1 MNSEPRRAR
10 SVSEYSTELWAT
22 HTLELRESRLRK
34 ALELIDVEPRG
45 RLLDIGCGHGEF
57 GALLKSH
64 GWTVAGVD
72 LDPLQIAGASSRGLE
87 ATLCDLTHGLPHPDG
102 RFDAVYA
109 GELIEHLV
117 DTDAFLVEVARV
129 LRPGGVFVL
138 TTPNLAS
145 FENRV
150 RLLLG
155 IYPIWVDY
163 RLGGMG
169 HVRAYTPQILRRQL
183 AAHGL
188 VVEKHRGNWVPFL
201 PQRFLDDVKAPWV
214 AVTGD
219 WLPGLAM
226 DIIMK
231 ARRRD
236 G

>member
-1 MNSEPRRAR
+1 MNSAPKRAR
-10 SVSEYSTELWAT
+10 SVSEYSTELWAS
-22 HTLELRESRLRK
+22 HTLELRESRLKK
-34 ALELIDVEPRG
+34 ALNMIDVEPRG

-57 GALLKSH
+57 GALLVGR
-64 GWTVAGVD
+64 GWKVAGVD
-72 LDPLQIAGASSRGLE
+72 LDPLQIAEASKRGLE
-87 ATLCDLTHGLPHPDG
+87 ATQCDLTHGLPHESG
-102 RFDAVYA
+102 TFDVVFA
-109 GELIEHLV
+109 GEVIEHIV
-117 DTDAFLVEVARV
+117 DTDAFLAEVARV
-129 LRPGGVFVL
+129 LKPGGAFVL

-155 IYPIWVDY
+155 IYPIWVDH

-169 HVRAYTPQILRRQL
+169 HVRAYTPGVLRRQL
-183 AAHGL
+183 ATHGL
-188 VVEKHRGNWVPFL
+188 IVEKHRGNWVPFV
-201 PQRFLDDVKAPWV
+201 PQRFLDDVKAPWL

-226 DIIMK
+226 DILMK